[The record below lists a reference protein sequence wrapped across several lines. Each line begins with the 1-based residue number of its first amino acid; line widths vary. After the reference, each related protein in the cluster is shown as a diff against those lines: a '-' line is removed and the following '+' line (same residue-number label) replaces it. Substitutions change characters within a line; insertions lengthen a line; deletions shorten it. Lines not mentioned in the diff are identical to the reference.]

1 MTKRLALALASALVA
16 ACAVKLAPPPTLFPV
31 TNAWQTAVGALIE
44 PPLATDGT
52 RLFVATRDGLVALST
67 TDGQQLWKT
76 KARGRVSALDDI
88 LLLRE
93 DDGRVRRLDPATGA
107 EQWRSASGVSGEL
120 PAVIDGDRLFVAG
133 DGLAALSTADGHRLW
148 SNPEKIS
155 SLPVASGAQLLTGGE
170 DGTVR
175 SRDRATGASRWSFAS
190 VGAVKAPVF
199 VDADHVLVGTADRR
213 FLALRIVKGQ
223 PRWRWKVGADI
234 TQAGVVLGPAA
245 LFVSYDNILYAVGRG
260 NGHLRWR
267 GALPSRPLS
276 GPILTG
282 SAVLVAC
289 LESDILGFD
298 ARSGRRLG
306 VLKTPA
312 EIRTPPLVIGDRL
325 YVGLRDRSVI
335 ALALDQTPAPETAP
349 TPSPGPGGGR
359 RGNAKPGP

>member
-1 MTKRLALALASALVA
+1 M
-16 ACAVKLAPPPTLFPV
+16 
-31 TNAWQTAVGALIE
+31 GGLIE

-52 RLFVATRDGLVALST
+52 RLFVATRDGLVALSVA
-67 TDGQQLWKT
+67 DGQQLWKT
-76 KARGRVSALDDI
+76 RGRGRISALGEI

-120 PAVIDGDRLFVAG
+120 PAVIDGDLAFVAG
-133 DGLAALSTADGHRLW
+133 DGLAALSAADGQPLW
-148 SNPEKIS
+148 TSREKIS

-175 SRDRATGASRWSFAS
+175 SRERATGASRWSFAS
-190 VGAVKAPVF
+190 VGAVQAPVL
-199 VDADHVLVGTADRR
+199 VDGDHVLAGTADRR
-213 FLALRIVKGQ
+213 FLALRAAKGT
-223 PRWRWKVGADI
+223 PRWRWKVGADVA
-234 TQAGVVLGPAA
+234 QAAVVLGPAV

-276 GPILTG
+276 GPLLLG
-282 SAVLVAC
+282 NAVLVAC

-298 ARSGRRLG
+298 ARNGRRLG

-312 EIRTPPLVIGDRL
+312 EIRTAPLVIGDRL

-335 ALALDQTPAPETAP
+335 ALALDQTPAPEQAP
-349 TPSPGPGGGR
+349 TPSPAPGAPKKGKE
-359 RGNAKPGP
+359 NPVPLP

>member
-1 MTKRLALALASALVA
+1 M
-16 ACAVKLAPPPTLFPV
+16 
-31 TNAWQTAVGALIE
+31 
-44 PPLATDGT
+44 
-52 RLFVATRDGLVALST
+52 
-67 TDGQQLWKT
+67 
-76 KARGRVSALDDI
+76 
-88 LLLRE
+88 
-93 DDGRVRRLDPATGA
+93 
-107 EQWRSASGVSGEL
+107 
-120 PAVIDGDRLFVAG
+120 
-133 DGLAALSTADGHRLW
+133 
-148 SNPEKIS
+148 
-155 SLPVASGAQLLTGGE
+155 
-170 DGTVR
+170 
-175 SRDRATGASRWSFAS
+175 
-190 VGAVKAPVF
+190 
-199 VDADHVLVGTADRR
+199 LVGTTDRR

-349 TPSPGPGGGR
+349 TPSPGPGAGR